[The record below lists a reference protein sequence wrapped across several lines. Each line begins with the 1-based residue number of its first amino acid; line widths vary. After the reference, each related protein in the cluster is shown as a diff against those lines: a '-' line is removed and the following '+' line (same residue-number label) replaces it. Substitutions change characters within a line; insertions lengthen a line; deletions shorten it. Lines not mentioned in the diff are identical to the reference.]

1 MYWRSSQH
9 NYKEYRHS
17 TIDFSERSLGLR
29 IENSKTHEKYPLL
42 SAQVITTLDSGGK
55 KSVNWDQIDSTGKNV
70 RPGNYTA
77 TTSTGLI
84 NANVTFAIS

>member
-1 MYWRSSQH
+1 MHWEFDAVGEGGDLIPLDQC
-9 NYKEYRHS
+9 
-17 TIDFSERSLGLR
+17 
-29 IENSKTHEKYPLL
+29 THEKYPLL

-55 KSVNWDQIDSTGKNV
+55 KSVNWDQIDSTGKNL